1 MTGRMATDE
10 KVLLE
15 KAVSTRGGASLRCT
29 AAPRAAF
36 GPPAS
41 LARTTPRGLSGIGCT
56 KAKQANAMIVTTVAQ
71 LLTKLLLISTRFS
84 LQRRRQSRAGNSL
97 PEIFRSRAVLP
108 QGAEM
113 RDQYRCYM
121 LFGYVKTPILA
132 LVLVFLPLMAFA
144 PANAQD
150 SGPNLSLPDSSVVM
164 PLVVQENYTTFF
176 LISNVGESD
185 GSRLEPEPVEVNWEF
200 FDASGEL
207 IASVSR
213 YVLGE
218 GGTDVVDPNAVR
230 SKDEDGTL
238 GPPVSLA
245 GRNGFVVV
253 SAEDDEPRLIGN
265 FTVAN
270 IATSAAW
277 GASGIGLGANGL
289 LLPGDSAVGSTFKIN
304 DLEDNLLVVIGID
317 DFGFVPTSLTEG
329 LAPEDGE
336 EILGLQISLQ
346 SNATFDPSRD
356 EAVRELSAS
365 ALFTTIEE
373 LFPETNP
380 GLSGTL
386 VVRPTDPSVTLVA
399 FYGQAVGPF
408 GAGQTF
414 RMVISE

>member
-1 MTGRMATDE
+1 
-10 KVLLE
+10 
-15 KAVSTRGGASLRCT
+15 
-29 AAPRAAF
+29 
-36 GPPAS
+36 
-41 LARTTPRGLSGIGCT
+41 
-56 KAKQANAMIVTTVAQ
+56 
-71 LLTKLLLISTRFS
+71 
-84 LQRRRQSRAGNSL
+84 
-97 PEIFRSRAVLP
+97 
-108 QGAEM
+108 
-113 RDQYRCYM
+113 M

-185 GSRLEPEPVEVNWEF
+185 GSRLEPEPVEVNWDF

-238 GPPVSLA
+238 GPPISLA

-289 LLPGDSAVGSTFKIN
+289 LFPGDSAVGSTFKIN

-317 DFGFVPTSLTEG
+317 DSGFLPTSLTEG

-365 ALFTTIEE
+365 AFFTTIEE